1 MIVIGGDDNYKNKD
15 EEDREFISRWA
26 KRKISSQFTEE
37 FLDGRKSFVFS
48 WDKKHRKIHEEALLH
63 FFDQSK
69 KGEKFQY
76 NPPQRKAATESLT
89 PPSRARNSSVP
100 FRRYESLP
108 ESLPSTNDSQNP
120 PNGEGGESYKTGSVS
135 RQGSQGARP
144 QKVVEQRTSSRPLP
158 PPPKGLSSH
167 QGARP
172 KKATPFST
180 DTQEHQG

>member
-15 EEDREFISRWA
+15 EQDSEFISRWA

-69 KGEKFQY
+69 KGEKFEY
-76 NPPQRKAATESLT
+76 NPPQRKAAKEPLT
-89 PPSRARNSSVP
+89 PPSMARNSSMP
-100 FRRYESLP
+100 YESLP
-108 ESLPSTNDSQNP
+108 ESFPSTNDTQNP
-120 PNGEGGESYKTGSVS
+120 PYGEGGESYKTGSVS

-144 QKVVEQRTSSRPLP
+144 QKAVEPTTSSRPLP

-167 QGARP
+167 EGARP
-172 KKATPFST
+172 KKPTSFAT